1 MDNNDEMRPIQS
13 ADELWKILES
23 CQGQTFYT
31 MKKLPFTYVIKGG
44 EMFVDR
50 KKKSITKAT
59 CSAAWEKVQADQEQV
74 ITGPKKLN
82 CFGAPYLW
90 ALFLA
95 LNVVSP
101 AKTTTALEG

>member
-1 MDNNDEMRPIQS
+1 MSDRGEQNQIQS
-13 ADELWKILES
+13 ADELWKLLEER
-23 CQGQTFYT
+23 QGQTFYT
-31 MKKLPFTYVIKGG
+31 MKKLPFTYVIRGG

-59 CSAAWEKVQADQEQV
+59 FSAAWEKLQMDTEHM

-95 LNVVSP
+95 LHIVQP
-101 AKTTTALEG
+101 MDQ

>member
-1 MDNNDEMRPIQS
+1 MTDRDKMRPIQS
-13 ADELWKILES
+13 ADELWEVLES

-59 CSAAWEKVQADQEQV
+59 CLAAWEKIQADTEQV

-95 LNVVSP
+95 LNVVCP
-101 AKTTTALEG
+101 AQK